1 MVFFRCAS
9 FGANRLSIGCAC
21 AMEFWQSCVAR
32 TRSARRCCST
42 YRQLAAMAL
51 LMRSATSASKRPS
64 MRARSG
70 LLVQT
75 GGDRARLQQFHEI
88 KPGGGAG
95 IGTLKGGK
103 VPHARWH
110 GGQAGVGVCQVTLA
124 ACLWQRGAARLQGS
138 PISRAGRKVQNP
150 GRGFAAGSAMQP
162 KFCSRVVLLTAVHL
176 ALPAG
181 DVPNLNIMP
190 GCQAA
195 ANGSVGKTAT

>member
-1 MVFFRCAS
+1 LAKLCCQNTIGAPLLLNLSAVGGDGVVDA
-9 FGANRLSIGCAC
+9 FGDVGIETAQHARALGPARANR
-21 AMEFWQSCVAR
+21 
-32 TRSARRCCST
+32 
-42 YRQLAAMAL
+42 
-51 LMRSATSASKRPS
+51 
-64 MRARSG
+64 
-70 LLVQT
+70 
-75 GGDRARLQQFHEI
+75 GDRARLQQFHEI

-162 KFCSRVVLLTAVHL
+162 ELCSRVVLLTAVHL

-195 ANGSVGKTAT
+195 ANGSVGQNRDLNVCLRNEH